1 MLFIINL
8 VINLFI
14 KNLQYSF
21 YYLFNFSS
29 NYKFYNLNL
38 PETQEHN
45 FHLLDEQQRFLVMPK
60 DRFAAGAF
68 HAYPNGSSTVIPFL
82 FAVCAFLFC
91 ASFVDYLWGGD
102 LYAEIRGND
111 GNCVWKKLIQN
122 FLVYGICLL

>member
-1 MLFIINL
+1 
-8 VINLFI
+8 
-14 KNLQYSF
+14 
-21 YYLFNFSS
+21 
-29 NYKFYNLNL
+29 L

-60 DRFAAGAF
+60 DRFALAGF

-111 GNCVWKKLIQN
+111 GNCAWKKLIQN